1 MMKLSRREF
10 VKIGALSSA
19 ALATSPSTLLAQEI
33 KPKVDVWVFKGPDN
47 SALMKKCMETIFANG
62 GFGQNAKKIALKP
75 NVFINSAPETAA
87 STHPEIVEGFL
98 KAVVDSGIKDI
109 IIPEYYGKA
118 TDTINPPERNGIGP
132 LISKYN
138 VKFISTKSPNTAF
151 KTITIEKAKSL
162 KTVEVCAEMLE
173 ADAIINMPVAKHH
186 GGAKLSMAMKNWM
199 GVIKAPKWWHSNDL
213 PQCIADFCIF
223 MKPTWNII
231 DATRC
236 MTTDGPRG
244 PSANMIYPQQVILS
258 RDQVAADVVTA
269 QLFHDDPFAAVKYL
283 ALARDMDIGETDV
296 ANMNIHRI
304 EC

>member
-1 MMKLSRREF
+1 MPNLSRREF

-19 ALATSPSTLLAQEI
+19 ALAAGPSTLLAQET

-47 SALMKKCMETIFANG
+47 QALMKKCMETIFANG
-62 GFGQNAKKIALKP
+62 GFGANVKKLALKP
-75 NVFINSAPETAA
+75 NAFIDSSPETAA
-87 STHPEIVEGFL
+87 ATHPDVVEGFL
-98 KAVVDSGIKDI
+98 KAVVDSGIKNI
-109 IIPEYYGKA
+109 ILPELFGNA
-118 TDTINPPERNGIGP
+118 TSASLPERNGIGP
-132 LISKYN
+132 LTRKYN

-162 KTVEVCAEMLE
+162 KTVEVCAELLE
-173 ADAIINMPVAKHH
+173 ADAIVNMPVAKHH
-186 GGAKLSMAMKNWM
+186 GGAKLTMAMKNWM
-199 GVIKAPKWWHSNDL
+199 GVIKDPKWWHNNDL

-223 MKPTWNII
+223 MKPTWTII

-236 MTTDGPRG
+236 MTSKGPRG
-244 PSANMIYPQQVILS
+244 PSPDMIYPQQIILS

-296 ANMNIHRI
+296 ASMNIHRI
-304 EC
+304 DV